1 MRAPI
6 GVRVRSTAQRR
17 LPFRS
22 PDMVE
27 KISSVRTAVSSIA
40 R

>member
-1 MRAPI
+1 M

-17 LPFRS
+17 LPFLS
-22 PDMVE
+22 PESVE